1 MFLAHLL
8 LTIVVSVGLTLLFES
23 PFVAL
28 EKLLFSGGGRRPRQ
42 PRQNQNQE
50 QEENANGDNRPQ
62 DAESVVRMIMNFK
75 PSETNGQI
83 SFQANP
89 EEKDNEGFEP
99 EQESITRQRKSETVA
114 KYTAKT
120 DDQDI

>member
-50 QEENANGDNRPQ
+50 QEGNATGENRPQ
-62 DAESVVRMIMNFK
+62 NAESVVRMVMHLK
-75 PSETNGQI
+75 MSEINRVLLL
-83 SFQANP
+83 QANP